1 MKELAILAIMAFAM
15 KAETPRIV
23 VEGLAAS
30 PVRVIAYEDL
40 QCPDCAAYR
49 KMLDERL
56 LAAYGAKV
64 AFEHRDFPLP
74 KHSWARRAAVAARF
88 FDEAKPE
95 LGIAFR
101 RHMFTSIRAT
111 TDANFME
118 RLKAFAAGNDVPPE
132 RAVSALDQP
141 RYKSLVEKDYQEG
154 IARGVSRTPTV
165 FVNGEPF
172 VETFTVEQ
180 LSKAIEAA
188 LAGR

>member
-1 MKELAILAIMAFAM
+1 MKELAILAMMALAM
-15 KAETPRIV
+15 KAEAPRV
-23 VEGLAAS
+23 AVEGLASS

-49 KMLDERL
+49 KMLDEKL

-95 LGIAFR
+95 LGIAYR
-101 RHMFTSIRAT
+101 RHMFSSIRAT
-111 TDANFME
+111 TDANFMK
-118 RLKAFAAGNDVPPE
+118 RLTAFATGNGVPPE
-132 RAVSALDQP
+132 RAVSALDQS
-141 RYKSLVEKDYQEG
+141 RYQSLVEQDYQEG

-172 VETFTVEQ
+172 VESFTVEQ
-180 LSKAIEAA
+180 LSKAIDAA

>member
-1 MKELAILAIMAFAM
+1 MRKLAILAMMAFAM
-15 KAETPRIV
+15 EAEAPRVV

-49 KMLDERL
+49 KMLDGKL

-95 LGIAFR
+95 LGIAYR
-101 RHMFTSIRAT
+101 RHMFSSIRAT

-118 RLKAFAAGNDVPPE
+118 RLTAFAAGNGVPPE
-132 RAVSALDQP
+132 RAVSALDQS
-141 RYKSLVEKDYQEG
+141 RYQSLVEQDYQEG

-180 LSKAIEAA
+180 LSKAIDAA